1 MAVQSDLPIANKSN
15 ELLRFFFASF
25 SQGFTGFCTN
35 PIDVI
40 KTRMQVDGELQKTRS
55 VGEQMHNRYYQG
67 FIRGTL
73 RIVREEGLAG
83 LMRGAVPGTLR
94 DATYSG
100 MRIYLYEPFKNLLGG
115 GNNLHTKII
124 AGIFSGAISSF
135 FATPLD
141 VVKIRLQVKG
151 ERRYRGLMH
160 GLIDV
165 GKTEG
170 LAGLYKGW
178 GPTMIR
184 AAILTGSQVASYDQI
199 KRILIGHG
207 YMQEGIAL
215 HTVASFFAGL
225 ICSLTTSPV
234 DVIKTRYQNTP
245 AHLGIYSSV
254 FDCFLQSFKAEGFY
268 GLYKGFLPNWMRLG
282 PHSIMA
288 FIIYDNM
295 CIAFGL
301 KPI

>member
-1 MAVQSDLPIANKSN
+1 M
-15 ELLRFFFASF
+15 
-25 SQGFTGFCTN
+25 GGG
-35 PIDVI
+35 
-40 KTRMQVDGELQKTRS
+40 TRLHEK
-55 VGEQMHNRYYQG
+55 
-67 FIRGTL
+67 I
-73 RIVREEGLAG
+73 LAG
-83 LMRGAVPGTLR
+83 TFA
-94 DATYSG
+94 
-100 MRIYLYEPFKNLLGG
+100 
-115 GNNLHTKII
+115 
-124 AGIFSGAISSF
+124 GAISSF

-151 ERRYRGLMH
+151 ERRYRGLIH

-178 GPTMIR
+178 APTMIR
-184 AAILTGSQVASYDQI
+184 AAVLTGSQVSSYDQI
-199 KRILIGHG
+199 KRMLINNG
-207 YMQEGIAL
+207 YMQEGLPL
-215 HTVASFFAGL
+215 HAVASFFAGL

-245 AHLGIYSSV
+245 AHLGKYSSV
-254 FDCFLQSFKAEGFY
+254 LDCFIQSVKAEGIY

-282 PHSIMA
+282 PHSIISFLM
-288 FIIYDNM
+288 YDNM

>member
-1 MAVQSDLPIANKSN
+1 MAAQPVLPSTTKSN
-15 ELLRFFFASF
+15 ELLRFCFASF
-25 SQGFTGFCTN
+25 SQGFAGFCTN

-40 KTRMQVDGELQKTRS
+40 KTRMQVDGELQTTRN
-55 VGEQMHNRYYQG
+55 VGEQMQNRYYKG
-67 FIRGTL
+67 LVRGSL

-100 MRIYLYEPFKNLLGG
+100 MRIFLYEPFKNLFGG
-115 GNNLHTKII
+115 ASRLHEKIA
-124 AGIFSGAISSF
+124 AGACAGAISSF

-170 LAGLYKGW
+170 IAGLYKGW
-178 GPTMIR
+178 APTMIR
-184 AAILTGSQVASYDQI
+184 AAVLTGSQVASYDQI
-199 KRILIGHG
+199 KRALINHN
-207 YMQEGIAL
+207 YMQEGLAL

-245 AHLGIYSSV
+245 AHLGKYSSV
-254 FDCFLQSFKAEGFY
+254 LDCFIQSVKAEGVY

-282 PHSIMA
+282 PHSIISFLM
-288 FIIYDNM
+288 YDNM

>member
-1 MAVQSDLPIANKSN
+1 
-15 ELLRFFFASF
+15 
-25 SQGFTGFCTN
+25 
-35 PIDVI
+35 
-40 KTRMQVDGELQKTRS
+40 
-55 VGEQMHNRYYQG
+55 
-67 FIRGTL
+67 
-73 RIVREEGLAG
+73 
-83 LMRGAVPGTLR
+83 
-94 DATYSG
+94 
-100 MRIYLYEPFKNLLGG
+100 
-115 GNNLHTKII
+115 
-124 AGIFSGAISSF
+124 
-135 FATPLD
+135 

-151 ERRYRGLMH
+151 ERRYRGLTH

-165 GKTEG
+165 GRTEG

-184 AAILTGSQVASYDQI
+184 AAVLTGSQVASYDQL
-199 KRILIGHG
+199 KRLLINHG
-207 YMQEGIAL
+207 YMQEGLAL

-245 AHLGIYSSV
+245 AHLGKYSSV
-254 FDCFLQSFKAEGFY
+254 FDCFVQSVKAEGIY

-282 PHSIMA
+282 PHSIIA
-288 FIIYDNM
+288 FLMYDNM

>member
-1 MAVQSDLPIANKSN
+1 M
-15 ELLRFFFASF
+15 
-25 SQGFTGFCTN
+25 
-35 PIDVI
+35 
-40 KTRMQVDGELQKTRS
+40 
-55 VGEQMHNRYYQG
+55 
-67 FIRGTL
+67 
-73 RIVREEGLAG
+73 
-83 LMRGAVPGTLR
+83 
-94 DATYSG
+94 
-100 MRIYLYEPFKNLLGG
+100 YEPFKNVFGG
-115 GNNLHTKII
+115 GIHLHEKIA
-124 AGIFSGAISSF
+124 AGTCSGAISSF

-151 ERRYRGLMH
+151 ERPYRSLLH

-165 GKTEG
+165 GKKEG

-184 AAILTGSQVASYDQI
+184 AAVLTGSQVSSYDQI
-199 KRILIGHG
+199 KKLLISHG
-207 YMQEGIAL
+207 YMQEGLPL

-245 AHLGIYSSV
+245 AHLGKYTSV
-254 FDCFLQSFKAEGFY
+254 FDCFVQSIKAEGVY

-282 PHSIMA
+282 PHSIIA
-288 FIIYDNM
+288 FLMYDNM
-295 CIAFGL
+295 CIAAGL